1 MTPGN
6 RPLLWPHST
15 EQLTSTDIT
24 IMTRFQYTLIFTLF
38 LAVDYLAFIKGKQRG
53 REATWY
59 HVIPGG
65 GFVRLYESYHPSG
78 Q

>member
-1 MTPGN
+1 
-6 RPLLWPHST
+6 
-15 EQLTSTDIT
+15 
-24 IMTRFQYTLIFTLF
+24 MTRFQYTLIFTLF